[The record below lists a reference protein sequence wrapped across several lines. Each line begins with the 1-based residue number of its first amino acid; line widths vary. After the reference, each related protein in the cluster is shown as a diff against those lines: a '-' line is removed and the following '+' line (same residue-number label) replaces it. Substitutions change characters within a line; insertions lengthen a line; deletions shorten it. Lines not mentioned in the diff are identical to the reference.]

1 MSEPHDE
8 PHDENGKDHVSNHDV
23 ENDATATEVEA
34 TEAAATETEAAEA
47 EASEAASNEPDG
59 HEDDEDEIAAH
70 GDDGGGDDFTAPPK
84 DGPLFGVLAEYDTPG
99 ALIEAA
105 KQVRDAGF
113 TKWDCYSPFPVHGI
127 DPAMGI
133 KRTILPMIVFGGGL
147 FGLCAGL
154 GLQWWANSYHWPWIV
169 SGKPFFSLPANIPI
183 TFETTVL
190 FAGLTCFFAMWT
202 LNKLPKPWHPLFRNE
217 RFTRVTDDAFFIGV
231 EAEDAAFDHEKTT
244 ALLRDAGAVA
254 VEDCHID
261 PDPAQKRIP
270 RPLIAFVIITTIM
283 ALVPFALIA
292 RARASKSSK
301 PHWHIIPDMDFQPK
315 GKTQTASDF
324 FEDRRTMRGPIDG
337 AVARGDLQNDDHLF
351 KGVIYEQQQVF
362 EPNAAGEVIPRLIQ
376 APRWA
381 TSFPS
386 QVTMDARTMERGR
399 DRFNIYCQ
407 PCHGE
412 SGDGQGMV
420 AKRARSVPTQGWNAP
435 SDLNVAI
442 RQPHGQIFNSITN
455 GVRQMPAYG
464 AQIPPEDRWAIVLY
478 VRALQRS
485 QNATINDAPPSEQA
499 QIRQ

>member
-1 MSEPHDE
+1 MSDPHDE
-8 PHDENGKDHVSNHDV
+8 PTEENGEDHVSNDDL
-23 ENDATATEVEA
+23 ENET
-34 TEAAATETEAAEA
+34 AATEEEATDATTSETEADHGDD
-47 EASEAASNEPDG
+47 AAADADG
-59 HEDDEDEIAAH
+59 DHEDEDEIAAGGEDH
-70 GDDGGGDDFTAPPK
+70 GGGHFTAPPK
-84 DGPLFGVLAEYDTPG
+84 DGPLFGVLAEYDSPG

-147 FGLCAGL
+147 TGLCAGL

-190 FAGLTCFFAMWT
+190 FSGLTCFFAMWV

-217 RFTRVTDDAFFIGV
+217 RFTRVTDDAFFIGI

-244 ALLRDAGAVA
+244 ALLREAGAVE

-261 PDPAQKRIP
+261 PDPAKKRIP
-270 RPLIAFVIITTIM
+270 RPLIAFVIITTIL

-301 PHWHIIPDMDFQPK
+301 PHWHIIPDMDFQAK
-315 GKTQTASDF
+315 AKAQTASDF
-324 FEDRRTMRGPIDG
+324 FEDRRSMRLPVDG
-337 AVARGDLQNDDHLF
+337 TVARGDLQQDDHFF
-351 KGVIYEQQQVF
+351 KGVIYTQEQVL

-381 TSFPS
+381 TTFPS
-386 QVTMDARTMERGR
+386 QFQVDARAMERGR
-399 DRFNIYCQ
+399 DRYNIYCQ

-420 AKRARSVPTQGWNAP
+420 AKRARTVPTQGWNAP
-435 SDLNVAI
+435 SDVNVAI
-442 RQPHGQIFNSITN
+442 RQPHGQIFNTITH

-464 AQIPPEDRWAIVLY
+464 AQIPPDDRWAIVLY

-485 QNATINDAPPSEQA
+485 QNATINDAPAAEQA